1 MENNL
6 NEVSNFDQLMQKY
19 LKDQKQILTEIDYKT
34 PLKEIS
40 PIEPLIFKNEPMS
53 MNNNNSKKIN
63 NIEPIYDNE
72 NIESYNYKLNQN
84 YHNMNNYPYINN
96 DNDMNENKFITPIK
110 PINQKISKSY
120 INSSIEREKLAKE
133 EKKKKQLE
141 YQKMLDEQIKEK
153 KERQRKEREKRLL
166 EEKNFEEKFKLE
178 NEIYEQPI
186 KISNKKYRN
195 ISNIFS
201 EEIEP
206 NNNNNNININNLNN
220 NNNINMNNIN
230 YNNNINEEQEYE
242 QNYQN
247 ELNNNNRMIRRTKSQ
262 PHFEVMNNKL
272 FQPINNPN
280 FQNPPPYPDID
291 SQQNSNSNPNLIQ
304 PQIPIEHLVSTSTQ
318 IPNQFLTPANQNNYL
333 FPAYKTQNNYYPSSR
348 QSKNINLNYN
358 QNIQNPSQ
366 DINQYLTQRQYNEYH
381 PPKLQQ
387 PISSDLGS
395 NTNISISPSNFPT
408 CYQMP
413 FNNNLMNSSPN
424 VNFNNNSQN
433 VNELFNMNM
442 NNMNNINNQNY
453 FKIIEMFFHE
463 QEKIMESYKETI
475 EKLKNERDEALY
487 RNRANEQKI
496 LALEKMQKDKE
507 LLEKNLGY
515 FPFKNGYQQNEIKGE
530 TQVIEETKKEE
541 KKELSSFSDF
551 EIVTEEIK
559 KDNKKEENNMNSKE
573 YIKLKTVL
581 INSFVL
587 EKKPEQETKEKKNNK
602 ENDNEFILV
611 DKNEQ
616 ECEEMLNNAYKKG
629 KCSEINK
636 YKDELNVKKKV
647 KRFHLFNYN
656 CEDPSENK
664 IIYKLGK
671 VLVFT
676 YRKNFPKITSYK
688 TKKTFTTDAW
698 WGCMV
703 RCGQM
708 ILSRGIYRILKSTGM
723 NTKSAIYF
731 TSSLFNNYPI
741 QTKFLHQ
748 YFHGMITKYKTLS
761 NFDEKGDM
769 EIKEFFPPFSI
780 RTLCDVGELFERT
793 AGEWF
798 SDVII
803 TGVFKKISEFFELF
817 QDPKLNVKIMKYQS
831 CIEIPDILEKCFV
844 QKKYNKNDNNY
855 IHFNKKYYYFDKMG
869 IIFVNVRVGLDKIPK
884 QYFEGIKELFTLKE
898 CIGIIGGKSRLA
910 YYFIGYN
917 NDDNSLLYLDPHV
930 SKEAHKKYLF
940 SNILDKHVNKEIHQL
955 KMSKMSTAFTIGFCF
970 RNYKEFLKLYEF
982 WQTAKQKEL
991 PILGMVKQ
999 NLVLVEKYKEKE
1011 EDYSPTYEDKD
1022 DDDF

>member
-1 MENNL
+1 MEENEHFSEEDKKENIKSEIKEEEKKEVIIQEEKNQENIEIKDEPKNEINKENEEIKEEQKKEENTYEYNEKNDKNEEKGKEDIKLNENFENIKKEEINNEIIEENNIEKIEDENNL
-6 NEVSNFDQLMQKY
+6 LIDEIRKENEEGNL
-19 LKDQKQILTEIDYKT
+19 LINEI
-34 PLKEIS
+34 
-40 PIEPLIFKNEPMS
+40 KNE
-53 MNNNNSKKIN
+53 I
-63 NIEPIYDNE
+63 
-72 NIESYNYKLNQN
+72 
-84 YHNMNNYPYINN
+84 
-96 DNDMNENKFITPIK
+96 
-110 PINQKISKSY
+110 
-120 INSSIEREKLAKE
+120 KE
-133 EKKKKQLE
+133 ESKNE
-141 YQKMLDEQIKEK
+141 IKEESK
-153 KERQRKEREKRLL
+153 
-166 EEKNFEEKFKLE
+166 
-178 NEIYEQPI
+178 NEI
-186 KISNKKYRN
+186 K
-195 ISNIFS
+195 
-201 EEIEP
+201 EE
-206 NNNNNNININNLNN
+206 
-220 NNNINMNNIN
+220 
-230 YNNNINEEQEYE
+230 
-242 QNYQN
+242 
-247 ELNNNNRMIRRTKSQ
+247 
-262 PHFEVMNNKL
+262 
-272 FQPINNPN
+272 
-280 FQNPPPYPDID
+280 
-291 SQQNSNSNPNLIQ
+291 
-304 PQIPIEHLVSTSTQ
+304 
-318 IPNQFLTPANQNNYL
+318 
-333 FPAYKTQNNYYPSSR
+333 
-348 QSKNINLNYN
+348 SKNEIK
-358 QNIQNPSQ
+358 
-366 DINQYLTQRQYNEYH
+366 E
-381 PPKLQQ
+381 
-387 PISSDLGS
+387 
-395 NTNISISPSNFPT
+395 
-408 CYQMP
+408 
-413 FNNNLMNSSPN
+413 
-424 VNFNNNSQN
+424 
-433 VNELFNMNM
+433 
-442 NNMNNINNQNY
+442 
-453 FKIIEMFFHE
+453 
-463 QEKIMESYKETI
+463 ES
-475 EKLKNERDEALY
+475 KNEMKEESK
-487 RNRANEQKI
+487 NET
-496 LALEKMQKDKE
+496 KE
-507 LLEKNLGY
+507 ETK
-515 FPFKNGYQQNEIKGE
+515 NEIKGE

-551 EIVTEEIK
+551 EIVTEEVK

-587 EKKPEQETKEKKNNK
+587 EKKPEQESKEKKNNK

-636 YKDELNVKKKV
+636 YKDELNVKKKI